1 MRVDRGLILAAG
13 AGAFGSLDTSLNIA
27 FPDLVDDFGIEVGQ
41 LQWVVVSFVLTYGG
55 LLLAT
60 GQLGDRLG
68 HQRTMAFGA
77 AGSVVA
83 MICCATAPTF
93 GLFIAARVL
102 QGVTTAAVM
111 AAGPA
116 LASLASGDGDRA
128 RAISVFQLSAGVGAA
143 MGPVIGAPLVD
154 LAGWPAVFWF
164 RVPVSLGLLALGLS
178 VRRSGTG
185 EAAGTGND
193 VRGAVLTALALA
205 GGLLVINSGREL
217 GWQSPLLWTT
227 VVFTVAIAVAY
238 RRHEQSTATPI
249 LDLSL
254 FRNFGFAAANGLNTA
269 SNAAMFVAWLLLPSL
284 LVDEIGLS
292 VFEGGLVLAAS
303 PAAMAVTA
311 PFAGRWSDRSRPDRP
326 VVAGLVV
333 EGIGLLLLASLDTD
347 SSAWIAAAAL
357 ALIGVGLGLFAS
369 PNMALVMSAL
379 PPERQG
385 VASGLALLTRTA
397 GIVVGVAGSSAL
409 FDTLEPSRGYE
420 EAFSLTALASAA
432 VAGLCVIVALLAA
445 RSPTARALRGGSGG
459 RSGHRRP

>member
-1 MRVDRGLILAAG
+1 VKVDRGLVLAAG

-55 LLLAT
+55 LLLAA

-77 AGSVVA
+77 AGSMVA
-83 MICCATAPTF
+83 MVACATAPTF

-116 LASLASGDGDRA
+116 LASLASGTGERA

-143 MGPVIGAPLVD
+143 IGPVIGAPLVN
-154 LAGWPAVFWF
+154 LGGWPAVFWF

-178 VRRSGTG
+178 VRRSGTAEPSSSG
-185 EAAGTGND
+185 SD

-205 GGLLVINSGREL
+205 GGLLVVNSGREL

-227 VVFTVAIAVAY
+227 AGLTVAVAIAY
-238 RRHEQSTATPI
+238 RRHERNVSTPI
-249 LDLSL
+249 LELGL
-254 FRNFGFAAANGLNTA
+254 FRNFRFAAANGLNTA

-292 VFEGGLVLAAS
+292 VFAGGFVLAAS

-326 VVAGLVV
+326 VIAGLSV
-333 EGIGLLLLASLDTD
+333 EGVGLLLLASLDTR
-347 SSAWIAAAAL
+347 SSAWTAAAAL

-379 PPERQG
+379 PAERQG

-397 GIVVGVAGSSAL
+397 GIVVGVAGSSAV
-409 FDTLEPSRGYE
+409 FDALEPTRGYD

-432 VAGLCVIVALLAA
+432 LAGLCVLVALAAA
-445 RSPTARALRGGSGG
+445 RSPTTPSPSAS
-459 RSGHRRP
+459 S